1 MSFQIPQDL
10 QEKLAKFEQ
19 VKGQLQIIITQK
31 SEMDARKRE
40 IEEALKALDAR
51 KEGDVFR
58 RIGDLLIK
66 VEDTDALRKELS
78 EETETLGVR
87 IGSME
92 NQEKSLKE
100 MYEKMAAEINEALK
114 GYK

>member
-1 MSFQIPQDL
+1 MSFQIPKDL
-10 QEKLAKFEQ
+10 QEKLGKFEQ

-31 SEMDARKRE
+31 GEMDARKRE
-40 IEEALKALDAR
+40 IGEALKALETR
-51 KEGDVFR
+51 KEGDVYR
-58 RIGDLLIK
+58 RVGDLLIK
-66 VEDTDALRKELS
+66 VEDTDALLKELN
-78 EETETLGVR
+78 EETETLEVR

-100 MYEKMAAEINEALK
+100 IYEKMANEINEALK